1 MKRRFTKGMSLGIVA
16 IVFSVGLLWAAAIP
30 ADKAEDIAKYVANMI
45 IAGRGVVASH
55 QSLINDPSKG
65 DKGFTPEYVEKKMKE
80 RFMEITGKSVEELD
94 PEARAVVEQVIE
106 AAKMSVKMNQ
116 TRINQKGKGF
126 KMYIPAVFGRETG
139 QILKSRSDI
148 VIKQTTFKY
157 RNSYN
162 QPDEFEKKVL
172 TMFSKPDWPKGKGYG
187 EKIGS
192 IYRYLQPIYIKKPCL
207 KCHGEP
213 AGELDIADRKKEG
226 YKLGDLRGAI
236 SVMFPVK

>member
-1 MKRRFTKGMSLGIVA
+1 MKRHFTKGMSLGIVA
-16 IVFSVGLLWAAAIP
+16 IVFIVGLLWAAAIP
-30 ADKAEDIAKYVANMI
+30 ADKAEEIAKYVANMI

-80 RFMEITGKSVEELD
+80 RFREITGKSVEELD

-213 AGELDIADRKKEG
+213 AGELDIAGRKKEG